1 MIFFVRHGET
11 DWNVLGQIQGTSDI
25 ELNENGVAQAEKV
38 AKELADTNIDL
49 IICSPLKRARKT
61 AEIINKYK
69 NCEIICDDRFTER
82 CFGEFEGKTK
92 YEFPV
97 GDVWNYE
104 KNCKYERVER
114 MKDFFER
121 IYKALDDVKL
131 KYGNKNVLIV
141 SHGGVSRPVYCY
153 FNGIPDNML
162 SVKIKNC
169 EVIKY
174 EFAK

>member
-25 ELNENGVAQAEKV
+25 ELNENGVAQAERV
-38 AKELADTNIDL
+38 AKELTNTNIDL

-69 NCEIICDDRFTER
+69 NCEIICDERFTER
-82 CFGEFEGKTK
+82 SFGEFEGKTK
-92 YEFPV
+92 NEFPV
-97 GDVWNYE
+97 SDVWNYE
-104 KNCKYERVER
+104 KNYKYERVER
-114 MKDFFER
+114 MKDFFDR
-121 IYKALDDVKL
+121 VYKALDDVKL
-131 KYGNKNVLIV
+131 KYGKKNILIV

-153 FNGIPDNML
+153 FNGIPEDMNL
-162 SVKIKNC
+162 IKIKNC